1 MKSLLASTLVFALSA
16 PLAMAEVTLSGSA
29 RMGILQ
35 DFGSDDTGFTSRA
48 RVSFALSGETDG
60 GLSFGA
66 TFRADNAT
74 DANIGE
80 GGEVF
85 LSGAFGKLT
94 MGDIDGAAQSA
105 VGHVSGVG
113 LTGLSDLNEI
123 TYLGGGGN
131 DYDDPFPPLFG
142 ATDDPTARYEY
153 STGGFTGYIS
163 ATNPPGTADA
173 VALGVKY
180 TFGDYSV
187 AAGYESLELATTE
200 KVTNVVLGATAT
212 FGAVTAKVVWSELDY
227 EFGGENDTQLAL
239 SVDYVSGPLTVT
251 GFYMDSED
259 AAPSVFG
266 GEEAFGLGAS
276 YDLGGGAKVMGGYVR
291 NDTIDTDAFDMGLS
305 FAF

>member
-1 MKSLLASTLVFALSA
+1 MKSLLASTLVLALSA

-94 MGDIDGAAQSA
+94 MGDIDGAAQQA
-105 VGHVSGVG
+105 VGNVDGVG
-113 LTGLSDLNEI
+113 LTNLDDLNEMLYI
-123 TYLGGGGN
+123 DGGI
-131 DYDDPFPPLFG
+131 YG
-142 ATDDPTARYEY
+142 ADGFDPTAAYEY
-153 STGGFTGYIS
+153 STGPFTGIIS
-163 ATNPPGTADA
+163 VQNPANDVSAPGSFSPTIGLGARYAADSYS
-173 VALGVKY
+173 VALGY
-180 TFGDYSV
+180 ETNDD
-187 AAGYESLELATTE
+187 AGTDLL
-200 KVTNVVLGATAT
+200 VLGGALS
-212 FGAVTAKVVWSELDY
+212 FGAVSVKANYGRFSYLGDDYDQWHLSATYSADALSLTAFYSDEDEVAP
-227 EFGGENDTQLAL
+227 FGGE
-239 SVDYVSGPLTVT
+239 SG
-251 GFYMDSED
+251 
-259 AAPSVFG
+259 
-266 GEEAFGLGAS
+266 FGLGAA

-291 NDTIDTDAFDMGLS
+291 NDTNDTDAFDMGLS